1 MLPWV
6 QFKILTAPQW
16 VEKCSH
22 QKKVKPA
29 LWMTL
34 IDFKNA
40 LSQGKNAKKLPH
52 SVQMHRIF
60 SALKSD

>member
-29 LWMTL
+29 MGDSNRFQKCTKSGQKRQK
-34 IDFKNA
+34 IAAFGADA
-40 LSQGKNAKKLPH
+40 PH
-52 SVQMHRIF
+52 I
-60 SALKSD
+60 